1 MRLFALVLVALG
13 SYLAASAGYDEY
25 HGITTKPAGLWGARS
40 AAHYNSA
47 YLNSLHVARDINPDL
62 FREFMTVHWA
72 CAILIGASGCILYA
86 RNIPDNRA
94 GK

>member
-1 MRLFALVLVALG
+1 MRILGLVLVVLG

-25 HGITTKPAGLWGARS
+25 HGVTTKPVGPWGGRS
-40 AAHYNSA
+40 PTRYNSA

-72 CAILIGASGCILYA
+72 CAILIGASGCILYVK
-86 RNIPDNRA
+86 NMPTNRA
-94 GK
+94 R

>member
-1 MRLFALVLVALG
+1 MRIFALVLVALG

-25 HGITTKPAGLWGARS
+25 HGITTKPAGPWGSHSPTR
-40 AAHYNSA
+40 YNSA

-72 CAILIGASGCILYA
+72 YAFLIGASGCVLYA
-86 RNIPDNRA
+86 KKQTR
-94 GK
+94 